1 MGVGNE
7 LQSIDEALNWDMAKA
22 MSWAMDQ
29 LQGQDWVF
37 HTSIMMVPTYRIR
50 SCQALVT
57 NFHLPK
63 STLLCL
69 VAVAIGER
77 WREVYQDALNQGF
90 RFLSYGDG
98 SYLEIENKKAR

>member
-1 MGVGNE
+1 MN
-7 LQSIDEALNWDMAKA
+7 
-22 MSWAMDQ
+22 Q
-29 LQGQDWVF
+29 LEGRDWVF
-37 HTSIMMVPTYRIR
+37 QTAIMMVPTYRIR

-69 VAVAIGER
+69 VAAAIGDR
-77 WREVYQDALNQGF
+77 WKVAYEQALEKGF

-98 SYLEIENKKAR
+98 SYLEIENKKAH

>member
-1 MGVGNE
+1 MDEE
-7 LQSIDEALNWDMAKA
+7 LDWDMTTA
-22 MSWAMDQ
+22 MRWVMARLD
-29 LQGQDWVF
+29 GRDWVF
-37 HTSIMMVPTYRIR
+37 QTAIMMTPSYRIR

-69 VAVAIGER
+69 VAAAIGDCWKEAYER
-77 WREVYQDALNQGF
+77 ALQAGF

-98 SYLEIENKKAR
+98 SYLEIENKKAH